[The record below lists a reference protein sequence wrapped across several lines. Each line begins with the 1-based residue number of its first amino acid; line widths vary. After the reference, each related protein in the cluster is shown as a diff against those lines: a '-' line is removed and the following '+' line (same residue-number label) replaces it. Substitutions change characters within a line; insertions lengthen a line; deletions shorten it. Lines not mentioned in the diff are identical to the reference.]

1 MVWDIKKNK
10 KDISDICVVYSINY
24 MLNKSILEHISI
36 QELQSKIEFL
46 RAYNI
51 PYLDKFGKLIDIFSM
66 SSKDMQDKYNISLEE
81 IINKYYIKN
90 KRKMVYYKKNPN
102 RI

>member
-1 MVWDIKKNK
+1 MNK
-10 KDISDICVVYSINY
+10 KAILDICALYSIDY
-24 MLNKSILEHISI
+24 KLNKAILEHISI

-46 RAYNI
+46 RAYSI

-66 SSKDMQDKYNISLEE
+66 SSKDMRDKYNISLEE

-90 KRKMVYYKKNPN
+90 KRKEV
-102 RI
+102 